1 MKRALLVLLAI
12 APALAED
19 NFNNQLNRAES
30 TYERDSTT
38 ALLPEY
44 ERYIT
49 ELSALERTLVAAE
62 DFEGAALVQTERLRI
77 RSLILSVKSPPTTK
91 RRPHTFQMEDAA
103 SSGNTLT
110 WTPKAPIA
118 PGGYKVS
125 LEPESED
132 AVISEGFHTAK
143 PGETLRVTSGKTI
156 SISLP
161 EGTDL
166 TKLTLTPGA

>member
-1 MKRALLVLLAI
+1 MKRALLILATITPAI
-12 APALAED
+12 AEIE
-19 NFNNQLNRAES
+19 FGTQLNRAQN
-30 TYERDSTT
+30 TYERETTT

-49 ELSALERTLVAAE
+49 ELSALERTLVSDE
-62 DFEGAALVQTERLRI
+62 DFEGAALVQNERLRI
-77 RSLILSVKSPPTTK
+77 RSLIESVKSPASNK
-91 RRPHTFQMEDAA
+91 RRPHTFKSKNAT

-118 PGGYKVS
+118 SGGYKIS
-125 LEPESED
+125 LEPETKD

-143 PGETLRVTSGKTI
+143 PGETLRVSTGKTI
-156 SISLP
+156 RITLP
-161 EGTDL
+161 AGAEV